1 MADDRDAP
9 GATQD
14 PLPLAPAHVVHVGVV
29 FREAKDSA
37 TTQKRN
43 IQTIKGILTIDSID
57 LSLYID
63 SLDVCRISIE
73 ANLRCSITDA
83 VVVAVKPYSLIVDCH

>member
-14 PLPLAPAHVVHVGVV
+14 PLPLAPAHVVHICVV

-37 TTQKRN
+37 TTQKTQ
-43 IQTIKGILTIDSID
+43 QTIKRILTIDTID
-57 LSLYID
+57 
-63 SLDVCRISIE
+63 
-73 ANLRCSITDA
+73 
-83 VVVAVKPYSLIVDCH
+83 